1 MAVISVGIA
10 TADGV
15 SVCDHLARCAGVV
28 VFGIQDGAV
37 VSRAVRSRADEACGN
52 HRTFT
57 ELLEGCSAVIC
68 GGIGQGAVNSLA
80 AAGVRTIVLA
90 KPMKIEDAATGY
102 LAGTL
107 ATTDERVC
115 LCG

>member
-1 MAVISVGIA
+1 
-10 TADGV
+10 
-15 SVCDHLARCAGVV
+15 V
-28 VFGIQDGAV
+28 VFGIENGGI
-37 VSRAVRSRADEACGN
+37 VSKSVRSRANEACGN
-52 HRTFT
+52 HRSFI

-80 AAGVRTIVLA
+80 AAGVQAIVLA
-90 KPMKIEDAATGY
+90 ATMPIEDAAAGY

>member
-1 MAVISVGIA
+1 MPVISLGIA

-15 SVCDHLARCAGVV
+15 SVCDHLARCGAVV
-28 VFGIQDGAV
+28 VFRIEDGV
-37 VSRAVRSRADEACGN
+37 IRSKTMRSRADEACGN

-80 AAGVRTIVLA
+80 AAAVRSIVLA
-90 KPMKIEDAATGY
+90 APMTIEDAAAGY
-102 LAGTL
+102 LAGSL
-107 ATTDERVC
+107 VTTEERVC

>member
-1 MAVISVGIA
+1 MPVPVGSWPA
-10 TADGV
+10 AA
-15 SVCDHLARCAGVV
+15 HLAEKA
-28 VFGIQDGAV
+28 F
-37 VSRAVRSRADEACGN
+37 ADLKAPVIRLTGN

-80 AAGVRTIVLA
+80 AAGVQSIVLA
-90 KPMKIEDAATGY
+90 APMSIEAAAAGY
-102 LAGTL
+102 LAGSL
-107 ATTDERVC
+107 VTTEERVC

>member
-1 MAVISVGIA
+1 MPTISIGIA

-15 SVCDHLARCAGVV
+15 SVCDHLARCAAVMVFRIEDGVV
-28 VFGIQDGAV
+28 V
-37 VSRAVRSRADEACGN
+37 SKTVRSRADEACGN

-80 AAGVRTIVLA
+80 AAGVRSIVLA
-90 KPMKIEDAATGY
+90 KTMTVADAAAGY
-102 LAGTL
+102 VAGTL
-107 ATTDERVC
+107 VTTDERVC